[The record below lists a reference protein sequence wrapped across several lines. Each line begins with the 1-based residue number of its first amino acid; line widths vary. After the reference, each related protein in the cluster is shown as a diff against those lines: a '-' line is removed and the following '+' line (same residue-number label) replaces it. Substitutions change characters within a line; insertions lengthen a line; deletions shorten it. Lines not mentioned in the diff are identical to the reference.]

1 MVAISYTEDGGR
13 VPIYKYF
20 TEEAHALRFINDGQM
35 MWKPLSFFR
44 VIEDEE
50 VRGDANDGILI
61 HTHDGGLV
69 LNKEN
74 GEQVILENGFFTSSV
89 KADDIFVF
97 CASKDLSEGIAQRFN
112 SPFCVEVVDIDLLAA
127 RLRARACPTSK
138 VDYAQLVS
146 GDMQYRPPLQPAEAD
161 WALPEKVVFIK
172 PELFGWQNE
181 FRIAL
186 PKRGA
191 FDVHNVELTIQIGE
205 FPPPPAPTQKPIFI
219 EVGNLE
225 AITNLHKF

>member
-1 MVAISYTEDGGR
+1 MHGGN

-20 TEEAHALRFINDGQM
+20 TEEAHALRFIHDGQM

-50 VRGDANDGILI
+50 VRGDAQDGILI

-69 LNKEN
+69 LTKED
-74 GEQVILENGFFTSSV
+74 GTQVVIENGFFTSSV

-97 CASKDLSEGIAQRFN
+97 CASKDLSEDIAKRFK
-112 SPFCVEVVDIDLLAA
+112 SPFCVEIVDTDYLAT
-127 RLRARACPTSK
+127 RLRNRACATSK
-138 VDYAQLVS
+138 IDYGQLVCN
-146 GDMQYRPPLQPAEAD
+146 DMEYRPHLQPAAAD

-172 PELFGWQNE
+172 PELFAWQNE

-191 FDVHNVELTIQIGE
+191 FDVHNVNLTIQIGE
-205 FPPPPAPTQKPIFI
+205 VPPPPAPTQKPIFI

-225 AITNLHKF
+225 EITVLHQF